1 MPKVYIVVRPSGLY
15 NGAEWPEVGEPI
27 DVPDVVADDLVAS
40 GHAEKSKAAANKAVE
55 EAEAEPEVEQ
65 VETRPAKADGVEKR
79 GPRVRRNAG

>member
-27 DVPDVVADDLVAS
+27 DVPDVVADDLVES

-55 EAEAEPEVEQ
+55 EAEAEPEVE
-65 VETRPAKADGVEKR
+65 TRPAPVDGVEKR
-79 GPRVRRNAG
+79 GTRVRRNAG